1 MVCRCRGKVF
11 AAVNRVLLVLSNVLM
26 KFSRMF
32 MFMSLCVNI
41 WVLSSSIIFL
51 SPTDVCDG

>member
-1 MVCRCRGKVF
+1 MGCRCRGKAFV
-11 AAVNRVLLVLSNVLM
+11 AVNRVLLVLSNVLM
-26 KFSRMF
+26 KLSRMF